1 MKYCREKF
9 SIILLD
15 DRLIFEKKIK
25 YSMYH
30 QIDQIYIIDKISVHV
45 RREKKG
51 KILANGG
58 RI

>member
-1 MKYCREKF
+1 
-9 SIILLD
+9 
-15 DRLIFEKKIK
+15 
-25 YSMYH
+25 MYH